1 MRVLSI
7 SSYPSIAHHGG
18 KVNIT
23 SQEAEVVQAAKKELE
38 IIKAQGQKAGT
49 DSAWWRYE
57 FGDAKAVLESIV
69 RDGHLPTSSQSNLIS
84 FHDTDEDGFI

>member
-7 SSYPSIAHHGG
+7 SSYPSIAHCGK

-23 SQEAEVVQAAKKELE
+23 PQEAEVVQAAKKELAN
-38 IIKAQGQKAGT
+38 IKAQGQQAGT

-69 RDGHLPTSSQSNLIS
+69 RDGHLPVAPQSNLMS
-84 FHDTDEDGFI
+84 FHDPDEDGFI